1 HRGGTGRPDPVEGL
15 FLKDAEE
22 LRLMDG
28 PQLADLVQEDLS
40 AVGLLEIPLPLR
52 DGAGEATP
60 DVAEQLA
67 LEQLGR
73 DGGHVNRDERPT
85 GAGARA
91 VGRPREQLLARSG
104 LARYQNRQ
112 RRARRLLQIPEARQ
126 NFRITGDDSD
136 LRAPLPQPL
145 LLGIVELR
153 PSGVGGAPLALQ
165 VMWSVSRLPL
175 RRSSGAPPT
184 PDARTST

>member
-1 HRGGTGRPDPVEGL
+1 
-15 FLKDAEE
+15 
-22 LRLMDG
+22 
-28 PQLADLVQEDLS
+28 
-40 AVGLLEIPLPLR
+40 PLR

-112 RRARRLLQIPEARQ
+112 RRARRLLQIPDARQ
-126 NFRITGDDSD
+126 NFRITRDDSD
-136 LRAPLPQPL
+136 LRALQAQPL
-145 LLGIVELR
+145 SPGVAER
-153 PSGVGGAPLALQ
+153 HPSDVAVALPA
-165 VMWSVSRLPL
+165 L
-175 RRSSGAPPT
+175 
-184 PDARTST
+184 PDAY